1 MKLRTKFI
9 LLSIGIAVIPIIVGM
24 AVTIVQFLNSTQNES
39 LQDLAKTRRWIN
51 KQLPDITSGGDLSM
65 LENVIPE
72 AVDIIVLNDQNEILF
87 STVSLFKQ
95 KKIQD
100 NEVFRFILQNS
111 DTYEFKILRSRYD
124 DSESRYFIIQLPKVK
139 WLMSEPRPSLAMAIF
154 LSIIIFI
161 SAMSAYIMSSIRKS
175 IQALESATRRIA
187 QGDLDFE
194 LKAKGNDMIASLTR
208 SFNSMRTQV
217 KEEYARRARFL
228 MGVSHDLKTP
238 LALIEGY
245 ADAIQ
250 DGYADEPGKLEKYIS
265 IIKDKS
271 YLLDERIAHLIELI
285 KLETGDWQATHRE
298 VKLKNFL
305 EDLGRRYSEDTWI
318 LGYDFKYKV
327 DIPDTVSISMDPDL
341 VTRVLENLI
350 NNAIRYSE
358 KKGIIKLKA
367 GIEQGTAYIAVSNRG
382 SVISEQDINHIFDPF
397 FRGGNSRREPGFGLG
412 LATVR
417 SIIRSHGWDID
428 VESDE
433 ETVFT
438 IRISIDQGIDQG
450 IDQ

>member
-9 LLSIGIAVIPIIVGM
+9 LLSIGIALIPLIVGT
-24 AVTIVQFLNSTQNES
+24 AITIVQFLSIVDSES
-39 LQDLAKTRRWIN
+39 LQDLAKTKRWIH
-51 KQLPDITSGGDLSM
+51 KQLPDIIAGKDLSA
-65 LENVIPE
+65 LENIIPE
-72 AVDIIVLNDQNEILF
+72 VVDVIVLDEQNRVLF
-87 STVSLFKQ
+87 STLPSFKQ
-95 KKIQD
+95 DKMIPEG
-100 NEVFRFILQNS
+100 EVFEYISENS
-111 DTYEFKILRSRYD
+111 GQYEFRILHRHYN
-124 DSESRYFIIQLPKVK
+124 DSETRYFVIQIPEIR
-139 WLMSEPRPSLAMAIF
+139 WLTSMPRPFFAIALFLSVLIF
-154 LSIIIFI
+154 LSIMLASITR
-161 SAMSAYIMSSIRKS
+161 SIRKS
-175 IQALESATRRIA
+175 IQTLESATSRIA

-208 SFNSMRTQV
+208 SFNSMRMQV

-245 ADAIQ
+245 ADAIR
-250 DGYADEPGKLEKYIS
+250 DGYADEPEKLEKYIS

-271 YLLDERIAHLIELI
+271 YLLEERITHLIELI
-285 KLETGDWQATHRE
+285 KLETGDWQATHSE

-305 EDLGRRYSEDTWI
+305 RSLGSRYSEDAWI
-318 LGYDFKYKV
+318 LGYDFRYKV

-358 KKGIIKLKA
+358 KKGIIKLEA
-367 GIEQGTAYIAVSNRG
+367 GIELGTVYIAISNRG

-397 FRGGNSRREPGFGLG
+397 FRGSNSRREPGFGLG

-417 SIIRSHGWDID
+417 SIIRSHGWDIG
-428 VESDE
+428 VESGE

-438 IRISIDQGIDQG
+438 IRISIDRGIDQ
-450 IDQ
+450 